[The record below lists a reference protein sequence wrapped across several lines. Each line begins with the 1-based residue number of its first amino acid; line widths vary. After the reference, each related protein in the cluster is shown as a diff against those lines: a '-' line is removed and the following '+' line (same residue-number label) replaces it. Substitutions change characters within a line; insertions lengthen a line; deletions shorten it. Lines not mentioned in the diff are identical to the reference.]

1 MNTLNP
7 TALTDM
13 LANWADVFVP
23 RLLGAL
29 VILVGGLAAIR
40 WLSRALGR
48 VLTKTPRIDATLQPI
63 LTSAL
68 RYAGFVLVLIL
79 VLGQLGIETTSLLA
93 VLGAAGLAIGLALQ
107 GTLSN
112 IAAGLML
119 LLLRP
124 FRVGDFIELPTVVPG
139 ISGWVQEIG
148 LFTCSLQTYD
158 GLFLFVPNSVV
169 WNAPLK
175 NHSRHPARMIVFA
188 ITLPA
193 SADEKRARAALLD
206 LIKGED
212 FLSEPKPAVSLENV
226 GPETLQLNLTC
237 WTSPGRFGRVAHT
250 LVESIRTRLIGLG
263 PDFQPKQISRTLP
276 TDADPS
282 RFLFEGA
289 RAQT

>member
-1 MNTLNP
+1 VDTLNP
-7 TALTDM
+7 TDLTQV
-13 LANWADVFVP
+13 LVNWADVFLP
-23 RLLGAL
+23 RLLGAI
-29 VILVGGLAAIR
+29 VILVGGLAGIR

-48 VLTKTPRIDATLQPI
+48 ILTKAPRLDPTLQPI

-68 RYAGFVLVLIL
+68 RYAGFFLVVIL

-139 ISGWVQEIG
+139 ISGWVKEIG
-148 LFTCSLQTYD
+148 LFTCSLQTHE

-175 NHSRHPARMIVFA
+175 NHSRHPTRMIVFSIA
-188 ITLPA
+188 LPPA
-193 SADEKRARAALLD
+193 ADEKRAREALLD
-206 LIKGED
+206 LVKGAD
-212 FLSEPKPAVSLENV
+212 VLSEPKPAVSVESV
-226 GPETLQLNLTC
+226 TTETLQLNLTC
-237 WTSPGRFGRVAHT
+237 WTSPLRFAHVAHT
-250 LVESIRTRLIGLG
+250 LVESIRGRLVGLG
-263 PDFQPKQISRTLP
+263 PDYRPQKISRTIP

-282 RFLFEGA
+282 RFLVEGS
-289 RAQT
+289 RG

>member
-1 MNTLNP
+1 MDTLNP
-7 TALTDM
+7 TDLTN
-13 LANWADVFVP
+13 LLVNWADVFVP

-29 VILVGGLAAIR
+29 VVLIGGLAAIR
-40 WLSRALGR
+40 WLARGLGR
-48 VLTKTPRIDATLQPI
+48 VLARTPRLDPTLQPI
-63 LTSAL
+63 LTSAV
-68 RYAGFVLVLIL
+68 RYAGFVLVLVL

-148 LFTCSLQTYD
+148 LFTCTLQTYE

-175 NHSRHPARMIVFA
+175 NHSRHPARMVVFS

-193 SADEKRARAALLD
+193 SADEKRAREVLLG
-206 LIKGED
+206 LTKGED
-212 FLSEPKPAVSLENV
+212 FLTEPKPSVSVESTSTESLR
-226 GPETLQLNLTC
+226 LNLTC
-237 WTSPGRFGRVAHT
+237 WTSPTRFARVTHS
-250 LVESIRTRLIGLG
+250 LVESIRSTLGALG
-263 PDFQPKQISRTLP
+263 PEFRPQQIARTLP

-282 RFLFEGA
+282 RFLIEGS
-289 RAQT
+289 RG